1 MDLADMADKQI
12 EDLLLM
18 ALSHTQTR
26 RAPSGVSAGYSSN
39 CEECGEPIPA
49 ERHKILPGCATCV
62 DCANL
67 LEQAD
72 RIWSKD
78 LGTWW
83 V

>member
-12 EDLLLM
+12 EDRLIM
-18 ALSHTQTR
+18 ALSQYLNKAADK
-26 RAPSGVSAGYSSN
+26 APGYSSC
-39 CEECGEPIPA
+39 CEECGDPIPA
-49 ERHKILPGCATCV
+49 ERHKVLPGAATCV

-72 RIWSKD
+72 RLWNRD